1 MLQPTGLAHADVTW
15 VSHCVPGTEGFTLLD
30 ELPTPYD
37 YDYFIWKGVEPDL
50 HPYGACYH
58 DLHDK
63 LSTGVIEYLKA
74 QGVSRVIVG
83 GLALDYCVKTTALQ
97 LLKAGLEVVLHLP
110 ACRGI
115 TRGGRRTGRQR
126 IAQGRCRHQ
135 PHPRRTG
142 RDGHALRRYAMESAY
157 DYETPVIQGLLD
169 TDYYTFTMMQAVLH
183 QHPNVDVE
191 YNFIVRSKEK
201 LGHLIPQLRDELE
214 KLAGLQMREGEL
226 RFLFNPRFREYLTP
240 DYERFLGLFRFNLR
254 YIHVSE
260 VDGQLNIRVVGPML
274 HCIMFE
280 QPVLA
285 LVSELRNRDKYP
297 DVSLEDVTRK
307 LYQKFDWL
315 EKNLSRDEL
324 ADLRVS
330 DFSTRRRLSF
340 KAQRE
345 VVDIM
350 RRDFPGQFVGTSNAH
365 LAYAFDLPLI
375 GTMAHQWLMVHQQ
388 LGRLRESQNAA
399 LENWV
404 REYRGRLGIALT
416 DCIST
421 DFFLKD
427 FDLYFAKL
435 YDGLRQDSG
444 DPIVWAD
451 KVLARYKQLGIDPM
465 TKDLMF
471 SDGLNFE
478 KCLPILRHVR
488 GKARFGFGMGTSLAC
503 DVEGVEPL
511 SIVMKLVRVHGE
523 PVVKFSDDPIKNV
536 CEDASFL
543 RYATQVFNVGRVEV

>member
-1 MLQPTGLAHADVTW
+1 
-15 VSHCVPGTEGFTLLD
+15 
-30 ELPTPYD
+30 
-37 YDYFIWKGVEPDL
+37 
-50 HPYGACYH
+50 
-58 DLHDK
+58 
-63 LSTGVIEYLKA
+63 
-74 QGVSRVIVG
+74 
-83 GLALDYCVKTTALQ
+83 
-97 LLKAGLEVVLHLP
+97 
-110 ACRGI
+110 
-115 TRGGRRTGRQR
+115 
-126 IAQGRCRHQ
+126 
-135 PHPRRTG
+135 
-142 RDGHALRRYAMESAY
+142 MESAFSR
-157 DYETPVIQGLLD
+157 EGGVIQSLLD

-191 YNFIVRSKEK
+191 YQFIVRSKEN
-201 LGHLIPQLRDELE
+201 LGHLIPEIREELE
-214 KLAGLQMREGEL
+214 KLASLRMRDDEL
-226 RFLFNPRFREYLTP
+226 RFLFNRRFREYLTP
-240 DYERFLGLFRFNLR
+240 DFEQFLGLFRFNLR
-254 YIHVSE
+254 YILVNE
-260 VDGQLNIRVVGPML
+260 VDGQLNIRVRGPML

-285 LVSELRNRDKYP
+285 LVSELRNREKYAE
-297 DVSLEDVTRK
+297 VELEDVTRK

-315 EKNLSRDEL
+315 EKNVSKDEL
-324 ADLRVS
+324 ADFRVS

-350 RRDFPGQFVGTSNAH
+350 RRDFPGVFVGTSNAH
-365 LAYAFDLPLI
+365 LAYEFDLPLI

-388 LGRLRESQNAA
+388 LSRLRESQNVA

-404 REYRGRLGIALT
+404 HEYRGRLGIALT

-451 KVLARYKQLGIDPM
+451 KVLARYAQLGIDPM

-488 GKARFGFGMGTSLAC
+488 GRAKFGFGMGTSLAC

-543 RYATQVFNVGRVEV
+543 QYASNVFGVHSTNQPVGV

>member
-1 MLQPTGLAHADVTW
+1 
-15 VSHCVPGTEGFTLLD
+15 
-30 ELPTPYD
+30 
-37 YDYFIWKGVEPDL
+37 
-50 HPYGACYH
+50 
-58 DLHDK
+58 
-63 LSTGVIEYLKA
+63 
-74 QGVSRVIVG
+74 
-83 GLALDYCVKTTALQ
+83 
-97 LLKAGLEVVLHLP
+97 
-110 ACRGI
+110 
-115 TRGGRRTGRQR
+115 
-126 IAQGRCRHQ
+126 
-135 PHPRRTG
+135 
-142 RDGHALRRYAMESAY
+142 MESAF
-157 DYETPVIQGLLD
+157 DRNNGVIQSLLD

-191 YNFIVRSKEK
+191 YQFIVRSRES
-201 LGHLIPQLRDELE
+201 LVHLIPQIRQELE
-214 KLAGLQMREGEL
+214 KLASLQMREGEQ
-226 RFLFNPRFREYLTP
+226 RFLFNKRFREYLTP
-240 DYERFLGLFRFNLR
+240 DFEQFLGLFRFNLR
-254 YIHVSE
+254 YIHVAA
-260 VDGQLNIRVVGPML
+260 VDGQLSIRVRGPML

-285 LVSELRNRDKYP
+285 MVSELRNRDRYP
-297 DVSLEDVTRK
+297 EVELADVTRR
-307 LYQKFDWL
+307 LYRKFEWL
-315 EKNLSRDEL
+315 EKNASREEL
-324 ADLRVS
+324 AELRVS

-345 VVDIM
+345 VVKIM
-350 RRDFPGQFVGTSNAH
+350 RSDFPGVFVGTSNAH
-365 LAYAFDLPLI
+365 LAYEFDLPLI

-388 LGRLRESQNAA
+388 LGRLRESQNSA

-404 REYRGRLGIALT
+404 HEYRGRLGIALT

-444 DPIVWAD
+444 DPIAWAD
-451 KVLARYKQLGIDPM
+451 KVLARYRELGIDPR

-488 GKARFGFGMGTSLAC
+488 GQARFGFGMGTSLAC
-503 DVEGVEPL
+503 DVEDVEPL

-536 CEDASFL
+536 CEDPSFL
-543 RYATQVFNVGRVEV
+543 RYAAQVFNVNLSNSPLEA

>member
-1 MLQPTGLAHADVTW
+1 
-15 VSHCVPGTEGFTLLD
+15 
-30 ELPTPYD
+30 
-37 YDYFIWKGVEPDL
+37 
-50 HPYGACYH
+50 
-58 DLHDK
+58 
-63 LSTGVIEYLKA
+63 
-74 QGVSRVIVG
+74 
-83 GLALDYCVKTTALQ
+83 
-97 LLKAGLEVVLHLP
+97 
-110 ACRGI
+110 
-115 TRGGRRTGRQR
+115 
-126 IAQGRCRHQ
+126 
-135 PHPRRTG
+135 
-142 RDGHALRRYAMESAY
+142 MESAY
-157 DYETPVIQGLLD
+157 NREGSLIQSLLD

-191 YNFIVRSKEK
+191 YQFIVRSKEN
-201 LGHLIPQLRDELE
+201 LSHLIPEIRVELE
-214 KLAGLQMREGEL
+214 KLASQRIREDEL
-226 RFLFNPRFREYLTP
+226 RFLFNRRFREYLTE
-240 DYERFLGLFRFNLR
+240 DFEQFLGLFRFNLR
-254 YIHVSE
+254 YILVNE
-260 VDGQLNIRVVGPML
+260 VDGQLNIRVRGPML

-285 LVSELRNRDKYP
+285 LVSELRNREKYP
-297 DVSLEDVTRK
+297 EVELEDVTRR

-315 EKNLSRDEL
+315 EKNVSKDEL
-324 ADLRVS
+324 AEFRVS

-350 RRDFPGQFVGTSNAH
+350 RRDFPGVFVGTSNAH
-365 LAYAFDLPLI
+365 LAYEFDLPLI

-388 LGRLRESQNAA
+388 LSRLRESQNAA

-444 DPIVWAD
+444 NPIVWAD
-451 KVLARYKQLGIDPM
+451 KVLARYAQLGIDPM

-471 SDGLNFE
+471 SDALNFE
-478 KCLPILRHVR
+478 KCIPILRHVR
-488 GKARFGFGMGTSLAC
+488 GRAKFGFGMGTSLAC

-543 RYATQVFNVGRVEV
+543 QYAANVFGVRDLNQSVGV

>member
-1 MLQPTGLAHADVTW
+1 
-15 VSHCVPGTEGFTLLD
+15 
-30 ELPTPYD
+30 
-37 YDYFIWKGVEPDL
+37 
-50 HPYGACYH
+50 
-58 DLHDK
+58 
-63 LSTGVIEYLKA
+63 
-74 QGVSRVIVG
+74 
-83 GLALDYCVKTTALQ
+83 
-97 LLKAGLEVVLHLP
+97 
-110 ACRGI
+110 
-115 TRGGRRTGRQR
+115 
-126 IAQGRCRHQ
+126 
-135 PHPRRTG
+135 
-142 RDGHALRRYAMESAY
+142 MESAF
-157 DYETPVIQGLLD
+157 DRNNGVIQSLLD

-191 YNFIVRSKEK
+191 YQFIVRSRES
-201 LGHLIPQLRDELE
+201 LVHLIPEIRQELE
-214 KLAGLQMREGEL
+214 KLAGLQMREGEQ
-226 RFLFNPRFREYLTP
+226 RFLFNKRFREYLTP
-240 DYERFLGLFRFNLR
+240 DFEQFLGLFRFNLR
-254 YIHVSE
+254 YIHVAA
-260 VDGQLNIRVVGPML
+260 VDGQLSIRVRGPML

-285 LVSELRNRDKYP
+285 MVSELRNRDKYP
-297 DVSLEDVTRK
+297 EVELEDVTRR
-307 LYQKFDWL
+307 LYQKFEWL
-315 EKNLSRDEL
+315 EKNASREEL
-324 ADLRVS
+324 AEFRVS

-345 VVDIM
+345 VVKIM
-350 RRDFPGQFVGTSNAH
+350 RSDFPGVFVGTSNAH
-365 LAYAFDLPLI
+365 LAYEFDLPLI

-404 REYRGRLGIALT
+404 HEYRGRLGIALT

-444 DPIVWAD
+444 DPILWAD
-451 KVLARYKQLGIDPM
+451 KVLARYRELGVDPR

-488 GKARFGFGMGTSLAC
+488 GQARFGFGMGTSLAC

-536 CEDASFL
+536 CEDPSFL
-543 RYATQVFNVGRVEV
+543 RYAAQVFSVNLAHSPLEA

>member
-1 MLQPTGLAHADVTW
+1 
-15 VSHCVPGTEGFTLLD
+15 
-30 ELPTPYD
+30 
-37 YDYFIWKGVEPDL
+37 
-50 HPYGACYH
+50 
-58 DLHDK
+58 
-63 LSTGVIEYLKA
+63 
-74 QGVSRVIVG
+74 
-83 GLALDYCVKTTALQ
+83 
-97 LLKAGLEVVLHLP
+97 
-110 ACRGI
+110 
-115 TRGGRRTGRQR
+115 
-126 IAQGRCRHQ
+126 
-135 PHPRRTG
+135 
-142 RDGHALRRYAMESAY
+142 MESAY
-157 DYETPVIQGLLD
+157 DRDSGVIQSLLD

-191 YNFIVRSKEK
+191 YQFIVRSEEN
-201 LGHLIPQLRDELE
+201 LGHLIPQIREELE
-214 KLAGLQMREGEL
+214 KLAAMRMREDEL
-226 RFLFNPRFREYLTP
+226 RFLFDKRRREYLTA
-240 DYERFLGLFRFNLR
+240 DYEQFLGLYRFNLR
-254 YIHVSE
+254 YILVNQ
-260 VDGQLNIRVVGPML
+260 VDGQLNIRVRGPML

-285 LVSELRNRDKYP
+285 LVSELRNREKYP
-297 DVSLEDVTRK
+297 EVELEDVTRK

-315 EKNLSRDEL
+315 RKNASEEEL
-324 ADLRVS
+324 AEFRVS

-345 VVDIM
+345 VVNIM
-350 RRDFPGQFVGTSNAH
+350 RRDFPGVFVGTSNAH
-365 LAYAFDLPLI
+365 LAYEFDLPLI

-388 LGRLRESQNAA
+388 LSRLRESQNAA

-444 DPIVWAD
+444 NPIVWAD
-451 KVLARYKQLGIDPM
+451 KVLARYAQLGIDPM

-478 KCLPILRHVR
+478 KCLPIIRHVR
-488 GKARFGFGMGTSLAC
+488 GRAKFGFGMGTSLAC
-503 DVEGVEPL
+503 DVDGVEPL

-543 RYATQVFNVGRVEV
+543 QYAANVFGVRDTEQPVGV

>member
-1 MLQPTGLAHADVTW
+1 METAY
-15 VSHCVPGTEGFTLLD
+15 SREG
-30 ELPTPYD
+30 
-37 YDYFIWKGVEPDL
+37 
-50 HPYGACYH
+50 
-58 DLHDK
+58 
-63 LSTGVIEYLKA
+63 GVI
-74 QGVSRVIVG
+74 QS
-83 GLALDYCVKTTALQ
+83 
-97 LLKAGLEVVLHLP
+97 
-110 ACRGI
+110 
-115 TRGGRRTGRQR
+115 
-126 IAQGRCRHQ
+126 
-135 PHPRRTG
+135 
-142 RDGHALRRYAMESAY
+142 
-157 DYETPVIQGLLD
+157 LLD

-191 YNFIVRSKEK
+191 YQFIVRSKEN
-201 LGHLIPQLRDELE
+201 LGHLIPEIREELE
-214 KLAGLQMREGEL
+214 KLASLRMRDDEL
-226 RFLFNPRFREYLTP
+226 RFLFSKRFREYLTA
-240 DYERFLGLFRFNLR
+240 DFEQFLGLFRFNLR
-254 YIHVSE
+254 YILVNE
-260 VDGQLNIRVVGPML
+260 VDGQLNIRVRGPML

-285 LVSELRNRDKYP
+285 LVSELRNREKYAE
-297 DVSLEDVTRK
+297 VELEDVTRK
-307 LYQKFDWL
+307 LYQKFEWL
-315 EKNLSRDEL
+315 EKNVSKEEL
-324 ADLRVS
+324 ADFRVS

-350 RRDFPGQFVGTSNAH
+350 RRDFPGVFVGTSNAH
-365 LAYAFDLPLI
+365 IAYEFDLPLI

-388 LGRLRESQNAA
+388 LSRLRESQNVA

-404 REYRGRLGIALT
+404 HEYRGRLGIALT

-444 DPIVWAD
+444 NPIVWAD
-451 KVLARYKQLGIDPM
+451 KVLARYAQLGIDTM
-465 TKDLMF
+465 TKELMF
-471 SDGLNFE
+471 SDALNFE

-488 GKARFGFGMGTSLAC
+488 GRAKFGFGMGTSLAC
-503 DVEGVEPL
+503 DVDGVEPL

-543 RYATQVFNVGRVEV
+543 QYASNVFGVRDTNQQAGV

>member
-1 MLQPTGLAHADVTW
+1 
-15 VSHCVPGTEGFTLLD
+15 
-30 ELPTPYD
+30 
-37 YDYFIWKGVEPDL
+37 
-50 HPYGACYH
+50 
-58 DLHDK
+58 
-63 LSTGVIEYLKA
+63 
-74 QGVSRVIVG
+74 
-83 GLALDYCVKTTALQ
+83 
-97 LLKAGLEVVLHLP
+97 
-110 ACRGI
+110 
-115 TRGGRRTGRQR
+115 
-126 IAQGRCRHQ
+126 
-135 PHPRRTG
+135 
-142 RDGHALRRYAMESAY
+142 MESAY
-157 DYETPVIQGLLD
+157 DYENSVIQGLLD

-191 YNFIVRSKEK
+191 YQFIVRSKEK
-201 LGHLIPQLRDELE
+201 LGHLIPELRAELE
-214 KLAGLQMREGEL
+214 KLAGLNMREGEL
-226 RFLFNPRFREYLTP
+226 RFLFNQRREYLTP
-240 DYERFLGLFRFNLR
+240 DFERFLGLFRFNLR

-285 LVSELRNRDKYP
+285 LVSELRNRAKYP
-297 DVSLEDVTRK
+297 DVTLEDVTRK

-315 EKNLSRDEL
+315 EKNLTRDEL

-350 RRDFPGQFVGTSNAH
+350 RRDFPGQFIGTSNAH
-365 LAYAFDLPLI
+365 LAYEFDLPLI

-451 KVLARYKQLGIDPM
+451 KVLARYKELGIDPM

-488 GKARFGFGMGTSLAC
+488 GKAKFGFGMGTSLAC
-503 DVEGVEPL
+503 DVDGVEPL

-543 RYATQVFNVGRVEV
+543 QYAAQVFNVGNVNSQLGM

>member
-1 MLQPTGLAHADVTW
+1 
-15 VSHCVPGTEGFTLLD
+15 
-30 ELPTPYD
+30 
-37 YDYFIWKGVEPDL
+37 
-50 HPYGACYH
+50 
-58 DLHDK
+58 
-63 LSTGVIEYLKA
+63 
-74 QGVSRVIVG
+74 
-83 GLALDYCVKTTALQ
+83 
-97 LLKAGLEVVLHLP
+97 
-110 ACRGI
+110 
-115 TRGGRRTGRQR
+115 
-126 IAQGRCRHQ
+126 
-135 PHPRRTG
+135 
-142 RDGHALRRYAMESAY
+142 MESAFSR
-157 DYETPVIQGLLD
+157 DGGVIQSLLD

-191 YNFIVRSKEK
+191 YQFIVRSKEN
-201 LGHLIPQLRDELE
+201 LGHLIPEIREELE
-214 KLAGLQMREGEL
+214 KLASLRMRDDEL
-226 RFLFNPRFREYLTP
+226 RFLFNRRFREYLTA
-240 DYERFLGLFRFNLR
+240 DFEQFLGLFRFNLR
-254 YIHVSE
+254 YILVNE
-260 VDGQLNIRVVGPML
+260 VDGQLNIRVRGPML

-285 LVSELRNRDKYP
+285 LVSELRNREKYP
-297 DVSLEDVTRK
+297 EVELEDVTRK
-307 LYQKFDWL
+307 LYQKFEWL
-315 EKNLSRDEL
+315 EKNVSKEEL
-324 ADLRVS
+324 ADFRVS

-350 RRDFPGQFVGTSNAH
+350 RRDFPGVFVGTSNAH
-365 LAYAFDLPLI
+365 LAYEFDLPLI

-388 LGRLRESQNAA
+388 LSRLRESQNVA

-404 REYRGRLGIALT
+404 HEYRGRLGIALT

-451 KVLARYKQLGIDPM
+451 KVLTRYAQLGIDPK

-488 GKARFGFGMGTSLAC
+488 GRAKFGFGMGTSLAC

-543 RYATQVFNVGRVEV
+543 QYASNVFGVHSANQPVGV

>member
-1 MLQPTGLAHADVTW
+1 
-15 VSHCVPGTEGFTLLD
+15 
-30 ELPTPYD
+30 
-37 YDYFIWKGVEPDL
+37 
-50 HPYGACYH
+50 
-58 DLHDK
+58 
-63 LSTGVIEYLKA
+63 
-74 QGVSRVIVG
+74 
-83 GLALDYCVKTTALQ
+83 
-97 LLKAGLEVVLHLP
+97 
-110 ACRGI
+110 
-115 TRGGRRTGRQR
+115 
-126 IAQGRCRHQ
+126 
-135 PHPRRTG
+135 
-142 RDGHALRRYAMESAY
+142 MESAFNC
-157 DYETPVIQGLLD
+157 EGGLIQGLLD

-183 QHPNVDVE
+183 QYPNVEVE
-191 YNFIVRSKEK
+191 YQFIVRSRER
-201 LGHLIPQLRDELE
+201 LTHLIPELRLELE
-214 KLAGLQMREGEL
+214 KLADLQMRDGEL
-226 RFLFNPRFREYLTP
+226 RFLFNRRFREYLTP
-240 DYERFLGLFRFNLR
+240 DFEQFLGLFRFNLS

-260 VDGQLNIRVVGPML
+260 IDDQLSIRVRGPML

-285 LVSELRNRDKYP
+285 LVSELRNRDRYP
-297 DVSLEDVTRK
+297 DVALEDVSRK
-307 LYQKFDWL
+307 LYQKFEWL
-315 EKNLSRDEL
+315 EKNLSREEL

-340 KAQRE
+340 RAQRE

-350 RRDFPGQFVGTSNAH
+350 RRDFPGVFVGTSNAH
-365 LAYAFDLPLI
+365 LAYEFDLPLI

-451 KVLARYKQLGIDPM
+451 KVLARYAQLGIDPM

-478 KCLPILRHVR
+478 KCLPILRHIR

-503 DVEGVEPL
+503 DVDGVEPL

-523 PVVKFSDDPIKNV
+523 PVVKFSDDPVKNV
-536 CEDASFL
+536 CEDPSFL
-543 RYATQVFNVGRVEV
+543 RYAAQVFNVTELNQKLEV

>member
-1 MLQPTGLAHADVTW
+1 
-15 VSHCVPGTEGFTLLD
+15 
-30 ELPTPYD
+30 
-37 YDYFIWKGVEPDL
+37 
-50 HPYGACYH
+50 
-58 DLHDK
+58 
-63 LSTGVIEYLKA
+63 
-74 QGVSRVIVG
+74 
-83 GLALDYCVKTTALQ
+83 
-97 LLKAGLEVVLHLP
+97 
-110 ACRGI
+110 
-115 TRGGRRTGRQR
+115 
-126 IAQGRCRHQ
+126 
-135 PHPRRTG
+135 
-142 RDGHALRRYAMESAY
+142 MESAY
-157 DYETPVIQGLLD
+157 GREGGVIQSLLD

-191 YNFIVRSKEK
+191 YQFIVRSKEN
-201 LGHLIPQLRDELE
+201 LGHLIPEIREELE
-214 KLAGLQMREGEL
+214 KLSQLRMRDDEL
-226 RFLFNPRFREYLTP
+226 RFLFNRRFREYLTP
-240 DYERFLGLFRFNLR
+240 DFEQFLGSFRFNLR
-254 YIHVSE
+254 YILVNE
-260 VDGQLNIRVVGPML
+260 VDGQLNIRVRGPML

-285 LVSELRNRDKYP
+285 LVSELRNREKYA
-297 DVSLEDVTRK
+297 DIELEDVTRR
-307 LYQKFDWL
+307 LYQKFEWL
-315 EKNLSRDEL
+315 EKNVSKEEL
-324 ADLRVS
+324 ADFRVS

-350 RRDFPGQFVGTSNAH
+350 RRDFPGVFVGTSNGH
-365 LAYAFDLPLI
+365 LAYEFDLPLI

-388 LGRLRESQNAA
+388 LSRLRESQNVA

-404 REYRGRLGIALT
+404 HEYRGRLGIALT

-444 DPIVWAD
+444 NPIVWAD
-451 KVLARYKQLGIDPM
+451 KVLARYGQLGIDPM
-465 TKDLMF
+465 TKELMF

-488 GKARFGFGMGTSLAC
+488 GRAKFGFGMGTSLAC
-503 DVEGVEPL
+503 DVDGVEPL

-523 PVVKFSDDPIKNV
+523 PVVKFSDDPVKNV

-543 RYATQVFNVGRVEV
+543 QYASNVFGVRDTKQQLVGV

>member
-1 MLQPTGLAHADVTW
+1 
-15 VSHCVPGTEGFTLLD
+15 
-30 ELPTPYD
+30 
-37 YDYFIWKGVEPDL
+37 
-50 HPYGACYH
+50 
-58 DLHDK
+58 
-63 LSTGVIEYLKA
+63 
-74 QGVSRVIVG
+74 
-83 GLALDYCVKTTALQ
+83 
-97 LLKAGLEVVLHLP
+97 
-110 ACRGI
+110 
-115 TRGGRRTGRQR
+115 
-126 IAQGRCRHQ
+126 
-135 PHPRRTG
+135 
-142 RDGHALRRYAMESAY
+142 
-157 DYETPVIQGLLD
+157 
-169 TDYYTFTMMQAVLH
+169 
-183 QHPNVDVE
+183 VE
-191 YNFIVRSKEK
+191 YQFIVRSRER
-201 LGHLIPQLRDELE
+201 LTHLIPELRLELE
-214 KLAGLQMREGEL
+214 KLADLQMRDGEL
-226 RFLFNPRFREYLTP
+226 RFLFNRRFREYLTP
-240 DYERFLGLFRFNLR
+240 DFEQFLGLFRFNLS

-260 VDGQLNIRVVGPML
+260 IDGQLSIRVRGPML

-297 DVSLEDVTRK
+297 EVTLEDVTRK
-307 LYQKFDWL
+307 LYQKFEWL

-340 KAQRE
+340 RAQRE

-350 RRDFPGQFVGTSNAH
+350 RRDFPGVFVGTSNAH
-365 LAYAFDLPLI
+365 LAYEFDLPLI

-451 KVLARYKQLGIDPM
+451 KVLARYVQLGIDPM

-478 KCLPILRHVR
+478 KCLPILRHIR

-503 DVEGVEPL
+503 DVDGVEPL

-523 PVVKFSDDPIKNV
+523 PVVKFSDDPVKNV
-536 CEDASFL
+536 CEDPSFL
-543 RYATQVFNVGRVEV
+543 RYAAQVFNVTEFNQKLEV

>member
-1 MLQPTGLAHADVTW
+1 
-15 VSHCVPGTEGFTLLD
+15 
-30 ELPTPYD
+30 
-37 YDYFIWKGVEPDL
+37 
-50 HPYGACYH
+50 
-58 DLHDK
+58 
-63 LSTGVIEYLKA
+63 
-74 QGVSRVIVG
+74 
-83 GLALDYCVKTTALQ
+83 
-97 LLKAGLEVVLHLP
+97 
-110 ACRGI
+110 
-115 TRGGRRTGRQR
+115 
-126 IAQGRCRHQ
+126 
-135 PHPRRTG
+135 
-142 RDGHALRRYAMESAY
+142 MESAY
-157 DYETPVIQGLLD
+157 SREGAVIQSLLD

-183 QHPNVDVE
+183 QHLNVDVE
-191 YNFIVRSKEK
+191 YQFIVRSQEN
-201 LGHLIPQLRDELE
+201 LGHLIPEIRAELE
-214 KLAGLQMREGEL
+214 KLASLRMRDDEL
-226 RFLFNPRFREYLTP
+226 RFLFSKRREYLTA
-240 DYERFLGLFRFNLR
+240 DFEQFLGLFRFNLR
-254 YIHVSE
+254 YILVNE
-260 VDGQLNIRVVGPML
+260 VNGQLNIRVRGPML

-285 LVSELRNRDKYP
+285 LVSELRNREKYAQ
-297 DVSLEDVTRK
+297 VELEDVTRK
-307 LYQKFDWL
+307 LYQKFEWL
-315 EKNLSRDEL
+315 EKNVSKEEL

-350 RRDFPGQFVGTSNAH
+350 RRDFPGVFVGTSNAH
-365 LAYAFDLPLI
+365 IAYEFDLPLI

-388 LGRLRESQNAA
+388 LSRLRESQNVA

-404 REYRGRLGIALT
+404 HEYRGRLGIALT

-444 DPIVWAD
+444 NPIVWAD
-451 KVLARYKQLGIDPM
+451 KVLARYAQLGIDAM
-465 TKDLMF
+465 TKELMF
-471 SDGLNFE
+471 SDALNFE

-488 GKARFGFGMGTSLAC
+488 GRAKFGFGMGTSLAC
-503 DVEGVEPL
+503 DVDGVEPL

-543 RYATQVFNVGRVEV
+543 QYASNVFGVRDTNQQTGV

>member
-1 MLQPTGLAHADVTW
+1 
-15 VSHCVPGTEGFTLLD
+15 
-30 ELPTPYD
+30 
-37 YDYFIWKGVEPDL
+37 
-50 HPYGACYH
+50 
-58 DLHDK
+58 
-63 LSTGVIEYLKA
+63 
-74 QGVSRVIVG
+74 
-83 GLALDYCVKTTALQ
+83 
-97 LLKAGLEVVLHLP
+97 
-110 ACRGI
+110 
-115 TRGGRRTGRQR
+115 
-126 IAQGRCRHQ
+126 
-135 PHPRRTG
+135 
-142 RDGHALRRYAMESAY
+142 
-157 DYETPVIQGLLD
+157 
-169 TDYYTFTMMQAVLH
+169 MMQAVLH

-191 YNFIVRSKEK
+191 YQFIVRSKEN
-201 LGHLIPQLRDELE
+201 LGHLIPEIREELE
-214 KLAGLQMREGEL
+214 KLASLRMRDDEL
-226 RFLFNPRFREYLTP
+226 RFLFNRRFREYLTA
-240 DYERFLGLFRFNLR
+240 DFEQFLGLFRFNLR
-254 YIHVSE
+254 YILVNE
-260 VDGQLNIRVVGPML
+260 VDGQLNIRVRGPML

-285 LVSELRNRDKYP
+285 LVSELRNREKYP
-297 DVSLEDVTRK
+297 EVELEDVTRK
-307 LYQKFDWL
+307 LYQKFEWL
-315 EKNLSRDEL
+315 EKNVSKEEL
-324 ADLRVS
+324 ADFRVS

-350 RRDFPGQFVGTSNAH
+350 RRDFPGVFVGTSNAH
-365 LAYAFDLPLI
+365 LAYEFDLPLI

-388 LGRLRESQNAA
+388 LSRLRESQNVA

-404 REYRGRLGIALT
+404 HEYRGRLGIALT

-451 KVLARYKQLGIDPM
+451 KVLTRYAQLGIDPK

-488 GKARFGFGMGTSLAC
+488 GRAKFGFGMGTSLAC

-543 RYATQVFNVGRVEV
+543 QYASNVFGVHSANQPVGV

>member
-1 MLQPTGLAHADVTW
+1 
-15 VSHCVPGTEGFTLLD
+15 
-30 ELPTPYD
+30 
-37 YDYFIWKGVEPDL
+37 
-50 HPYGACYH
+50 
-58 DLHDK
+58 
-63 LSTGVIEYLKA
+63 
-74 QGVSRVIVG
+74 
-83 GLALDYCVKTTALQ
+83 
-97 LLKAGLEVVLHLP
+97 
-110 ACRGI
+110 
-115 TRGGRRTGRQR
+115 
-126 IAQGRCRHQ
+126 
-135 PHPRRTG
+135 
-142 RDGHALRRYAMESAY
+142 MESAFNC
-157 DYETPVIQGLLD
+157 EGGLIQGLLD

-183 QHPNVDVE
+183 QYPNVEVE
-191 YNFIVRSKEK
+191 YQFIVRSREK
-201 LGHLIPQLRDELE
+201 LTHLIPELRLELE
-214 KLAGLQMREGEL
+214 KLADLQMRDGEL
-226 RFLFNPRFREYLTP
+226 RFLFNRRFREYLTP
-240 DYERFLGLFRFNLR
+240 DFEQFLGLFRFNLS

-260 VDGQLNIRVVGPML
+260 IDGQLSIRVRGPML

-285 LVSELRNRDKYP
+285 LVSELRNRDRYP
-297 DVSLEDVTRK
+297 DVALEDVSRK
-307 LYQKFDWL
+307 LYQKFEWL
-315 EKNLSRDEL
+315 EKNLSREEL

-340 KAQRE
+340 RAQRE

-350 RRDFPGQFVGTSNAH
+350 RRDFPGVFVGTSNAH
-365 LAYAFDLPLI
+365 LAYEFDLPLI

-451 KVLARYKQLGIDPM
+451 KVLARYAQLGIDPM

-478 KCLPILRHVR
+478 KCLPILRHIR

-503 DVEGVEPL
+503 DVDGVEPL

-523 PVVKFSDDPIKNV
+523 PVVKFSDDPVKNV
-536 CEDASFL
+536 CEDPSFL
-543 RYATQVFNVGRVEV
+543 RYAAQVFNVTEFNQKLEV

>member
-1 MLQPTGLAHADVTW
+1 
-15 VSHCVPGTEGFTLLD
+15 
-30 ELPTPYD
+30 
-37 YDYFIWKGVEPDL
+37 
-50 HPYGACYH
+50 
-58 DLHDK
+58 
-63 LSTGVIEYLKA
+63 
-74 QGVSRVIVG
+74 
-83 GLALDYCVKTTALQ
+83 
-97 LLKAGLEVVLHLP
+97 
-110 ACRGI
+110 
-115 TRGGRRTGRQR
+115 
-126 IAQGRCRHQ
+126 
-135 PHPRRTG
+135 
-142 RDGHALRRYAMESAY
+142 MESAFSR
-157 DYETPVIQGLLD
+157 EGGVIQSLLD

-191 YNFIVRSKEK
+191 YQFIVRSKEN
-201 LGHLIPQLRDELE
+201 LGHLIPEIREELE
-214 KLAGLQMREGEL
+214 KLASLRMRDDEL
-226 RFLFNPRFREYLTP
+226 RFLFNRRFREYLTP
-240 DYERFLGLFRFNLR
+240 DFEQFLGLFRFNLR
-254 YIHVSE
+254 YILVNE
-260 VDGQLNIRVVGPML
+260 VDGQLNIRVRGPML

-285 LVSELRNRDKYP
+285 LVSELRNREKYAE
-297 DVSLEDVTRK
+297 VELEDVTRK

-315 EKNLSRDEL
+315 EKNVSKEEL
-324 ADLRVS
+324 ADFRVS

-350 RRDFPGQFVGTSNAH
+350 RRDFPGVFVGTSNAH
-365 LAYAFDLPLI
+365 LAYEFDLPLI

-388 LGRLRESQNAA
+388 LSRLRESQNVA

-404 REYRGRLGIALT
+404 HEYRGRLGIALT

-451 KVLARYKQLGIDPM
+451 KVLARYAQLGIDPM

-488 GKARFGFGMGTSLAC
+488 GRAKFGFGMGTSLAC
-503 DVEGVEPL
+503 DVDGVEPL

-543 RYATQVFNVGRVEV
+543 QYASNVFGVHSTNQPVGV

>member
-1 MLQPTGLAHADVTW
+1 MSCSRPV
-15 VSHCVPGTEGFTLLD
+15 
-30 ELPTPYD
+30 
-37 YDYFIWKGVEPDL
+37 
-50 HPYGACYH
+50 
-58 DLHDK
+58 
-63 LSTGVIEYLKA
+63 LSSA
-74 QGVSRVIVG
+74 
-83 GLALDYCVKTTALQ
+83 A
-97 LLKAGLEVVLHLP
+97 P
-110 ACRGI
+110 AKNWPRWPRAKEKHHGKCLRL
-115 TRGGRRTGRQR
+115 R
-126 IAQGRCRHQ
+126 I
-135 PHPRRTG
+135 
-142 RDGHALRRYAMESAY
+142 
-157 DYETPVIQGLLD
+157 PVIQGLLD

-191 YNFIVRSKEK
+191 YNLIVRAKEK

-226 RFLFNPRFREYLTP
+226 RFLFNPRFLEYLTP

-285 LVSELRNRDKYP
+285 LVSELRNHDKYP

-315 EKNLSRDEL
+315 EKNLSREEL

-340 KAQRE
+340 RAQRE

-350 RRDFPGQFVGTSNAH
+350 RRDFPGQFIGTSNAH
-365 LAYAFDLPLI
+365 LAYEFDLPLI

-416 DCIST
+416 DCIIT
-421 DFFLKD
+421 DFFLTD

-451 KVLARYKQLGIDPM
+451 KIGR
-465 TKDLMF
+465 
-471 SDGLNFE
+471 
-478 KCLPILRHVR
+478 
-488 GKARFGFGMGTSLAC
+488 
-503 DVEGVEPL
+503 
-511 SIVMKLVRVHGE
+511 
-523 PVVKFSDDPIKNV
+523 
-536 CEDASFL
+536 AS
-543 RYATQVFNVGRVEV
+543 

>member
-1 MLQPTGLAHADVTW
+1 
-15 VSHCVPGTEGFTLLD
+15 
-30 ELPTPYD
+30 
-37 YDYFIWKGVEPDL
+37 
-50 HPYGACYH
+50 
-58 DLHDK
+58 
-63 LSTGVIEYLKA
+63 
-74 QGVSRVIVG
+74 
-83 GLALDYCVKTTALQ
+83 
-97 LLKAGLEVVLHLP
+97 
-110 ACRGI
+110 
-115 TRGGRRTGRQR
+115 
-126 IAQGRCRHQ
+126 
-135 PHPRRTG
+135 
-142 RDGHALRRYAMESAY
+142 MESAY
-157 DYETPVIQGLLD
+157 DRSNGVIQSLLD

-191 YNFIVRSKEK
+191 YQFIVRSKEN
-201 LGHLIPQLRDELE
+201 LGHLIPEIRDELE
-214 KLAGLQMREGEL
+214 KLAGMRMRDDEL
-226 RFLFNPRFREYLTP
+226 RFLFDRRRREYLTA
-240 DYERFLGLFRFNLR
+240 DYEQFLGLFRFNLR
-254 YIHVSE
+254 YILVNE
-260 VDGQLNIRVVGPML
+260 VDGQLNIRVRGPML

-285 LVSELRNRDKYP
+285 LVSELRNREKYP
-297 DVSLEDVTRK
+297 EVELEDVTRR

-315 EKNLSRDEL
+315 RKNASEEEL
-324 ADLRVS
+324 AEFRVS

-340 KAQRE
+340 KAQQE

-350 RRDFPGQFVGTSNAH
+350 RRDFPGVFVGTSNAH
-365 LAYAFDLPLI
+365 LAYQFDLPLI

-388 LGRLRESQNAA
+388 LSRLRESQNAA

-451 KVLARYKQLGIDPM
+451 KVLARYAQLGIDPL

-488 GKARFGFGMGTSLAC
+488 GRAKFGFGMGTSLAC

-543 RYATQVFNVGRVEV
+543 QYAAQVFAVRDINQRGGV

>member
-1 MLQPTGLAHADVTW
+1 
-15 VSHCVPGTEGFTLLD
+15 
-30 ELPTPYD
+30 
-37 YDYFIWKGVEPDL
+37 
-50 HPYGACYH
+50 
-58 DLHDK
+58 
-63 LSTGVIEYLKA
+63 
-74 QGVSRVIVG
+74 
-83 GLALDYCVKTTALQ
+83 
-97 LLKAGLEVVLHLP
+97 
-110 ACRGI
+110 
-115 TRGGRRTGRQR
+115 
-126 IAQGRCRHQ
+126 
-135 PHPRRTG
+135 
-142 RDGHALRRYAMESAY
+142 MESAY
-157 DYETPVIQGLLD
+157 SHTGGVIQSLLD

-191 YNFIVRSKEK
+191 YQFIVRSKEN
-201 LGHLIPQLRDELE
+201 LGHLIPQIREELE
-214 KLAGLQMREGEL
+214 KLANLRMRDDEL
-226 RFLFNPRFREYLTP
+226 RFLFSKRREYLTA
-240 DYERFLGLFRFNLR
+240 DFEQFLGLFRFNLR
-254 YIHVSE
+254 YILVNE
-260 VDGQLNIRVVGPML
+260 VDGQLNIRVRGPML

-285 LVSELRNRDKYP
+285 LVSELRNREKYAE
-297 DVSLEDVTRK
+297 VELEDVTRR
-307 LYQKFDWL
+307 LYQKFEWL
-315 EKNLSRDEL
+315 EKNVSKDEL
-324 ADLRVS
+324 AEFRVS

-350 RRDFPGQFVGTSNAH
+350 RRDFPGVFVGTSNAH
-365 LAYAFDLPLI
+365 IAYEFDLPLI

-388 LGRLRESQNAA
+388 LSRLRESQNVA

-404 REYRGRLGIALT
+404 HEYRGRLGIALT

-444 DPIVWAD
+444 NPIVWAD
-451 KVLARYKQLGIDPM
+451 KVLARYAELGIDAM
-465 TKDLMF
+465 TKELMF
-471 SDGLNFE
+471 SDALNFE

-488 GKARFGFGMGTSLAC
+488 GRAKFGFGMGTSLAC

-543 RYATQVFNVGRVEV
+543 QYASNVFGVRDTNQQIGV

>member
-1 MLQPTGLAHADVTW
+1 
-15 VSHCVPGTEGFTLLD
+15 
-30 ELPTPYD
+30 
-37 YDYFIWKGVEPDL
+37 
-50 HPYGACYH
+50 
-58 DLHDK
+58 
-63 LSTGVIEYLKA
+63 
-74 QGVSRVIVG
+74 
-83 GLALDYCVKTTALQ
+83 
-97 LLKAGLEVVLHLP
+97 
-110 ACRGI
+110 
-115 TRGGRRTGRQR
+115 
-126 IAQGRCRHQ
+126 
-135 PHPRRTG
+135 
-142 RDGHALRRYAMESAY
+142 MESVFNR
-157 DYETPVIQGLLD
+157 EGGIIQGLLD

-183 QHPNVDVE
+183 QYPNVEVE
-191 YNFIVRSKEK
+191 YQFIVRSREK
-201 LGHLIPQLRDELE
+201 LTHLIPELRLELE
-214 KLAGLQMREGEL
+214 KLADLQMREGEL
-226 RFLFNPRFREYLTP
+226 RFLFNRRFREYLTP
-240 DYERFLGLFRFNLR
+240 DFEQFLELFRFNLR
-254 YIHVSE
+254 YIQVAE
-260 VDGQLNIRVVGPML
+260 VDGQLSIRVRGPML

-297 DVSLEDVTRK
+297 DVALEDVSCK
-307 LYQKFDWL
+307 LYQKFEWL

-340 KAQRE
+340 RAQRE

-350 RRDFPGQFVGTSNAH
+350 RRDFPGVFVGTSNAH

-444 DPIVWAD
+444 DPLAWAD
-451 KVLARYKQLGIDPM
+451 KVLARYAQLGIDPM
-465 TKDLMF
+465 TKELMF

-478 KCLPILRHVR
+478 TCLPILRHVR

-523 PVVKFSDDPIKNV
+523 PVVKFSDDPVKNV
-536 CEDASFL
+536 CEDPSFL
-543 RYATQVFNVGRVEV
+543 RYAAQVFNVTEINQQLGV

>member
-1 MLQPTGLAHADVTW
+1 
-15 VSHCVPGTEGFTLLD
+15 
-30 ELPTPYD
+30 
-37 YDYFIWKGVEPDL
+37 
-50 HPYGACYH
+50 
-58 DLHDK
+58 
-63 LSTGVIEYLKA
+63 
-74 QGVSRVIVG
+74 
-83 GLALDYCVKTTALQ
+83 
-97 LLKAGLEVVLHLP
+97 
-110 ACRGI
+110 
-115 TRGGRRTGRQR
+115 
-126 IAQGRCRHQ
+126 
-135 PHPRRTG
+135 
-142 RDGHALRRYAMESAY
+142 MESAY
-157 DYETPVIQGLLD
+157 GREGGVIQSLLD

-191 YNFIVRSKEK
+191 YQFIVRSKEN
-201 LGHLIPQLRDELE
+201 LGHLIPEIREELE
-214 KLAGLQMREGEL
+214 KLSQLRMRDDEL
-226 RFLFNPRFREYLTP
+226 RFLFNRRFREYLTP
-240 DYERFLGLFRFNLR
+240 DFEQFLGLFRFNLR
-254 YIHVSE
+254 YILVNE
-260 VDGQLNIRVVGPML
+260 VDGQLNIRVRGPML

-285 LVSELRNRDKYP
+285 LVSELRNREKYA
-297 DVSLEDVTRK
+297 DIELEDVTRR
-307 LYQKFDWL
+307 LYQKFEWL
-315 EKNLSRDEL
+315 EKNVSKEEL
-324 ADLRVS
+324 ADFRVS

-350 RRDFPGQFVGTSNAH
+350 RRDFPGVFVGTSNGH
-365 LAYAFDLPLI
+365 LAYEFDLPLI

-388 LGRLRESQNAA
+388 LSRLRESQNVA

-404 REYRGRLGIALT
+404 HEYRGRLGIALT

-444 DPIVWAD
+444 NPIVWAD
-451 KVLARYKQLGIDPM
+451 KVLARYGQLGIDPM
-465 TKDLMF
+465 TKELMF

-488 GKARFGFGMGTSLAC
+488 GRAKFGFGMGTSLAC
-503 DVEGVEPL
+503 DVDGVEPL

-523 PVVKFSDDPIKNV
+523 PVVKFSDDPVKNV

-543 RYATQVFNVGRVEV
+543 QYASNVFGVRDTKQQLVGV

>member
-1 MLQPTGLAHADVTW
+1 
-15 VSHCVPGTEGFTLLD
+15 
-30 ELPTPYD
+30 
-37 YDYFIWKGVEPDL
+37 
-50 HPYGACYH
+50 
-58 DLHDK
+58 
-63 LSTGVIEYLKA
+63 
-74 QGVSRVIVG
+74 
-83 GLALDYCVKTTALQ
+83 
-97 LLKAGLEVVLHLP
+97 
-110 ACRGI
+110 
-115 TRGGRRTGRQR
+115 
-126 IAQGRCRHQ
+126 
-135 PHPRRTG
+135 
-142 RDGHALRRYAMESAY
+142 MESAFNR
-157 DYETPVIQGLLD
+157 EGGIIQGLLD

-183 QHPNVDVE
+183 QYPNVEVE
-191 YNFIVRSKEK
+191 YQFIVRSREK
-201 LGHLIPQLRDELE
+201 LTHLIPELRLELE
-214 KLAGLQMREGEL
+214 KLADLQMREGEL
-226 RFLFNPRFREYLTP
+226 RFLFNRRFREYLTP
-240 DYERFLGLFRFNLR
+240 DFEQFLELFRFNLR
-254 YIHVSE
+254 YIQVGE
-260 VDGQLNIRVVGPML
+260 VDGQLSIRVRGPML

-285 LVSELRNRDKYP
+285 LVSELRNREKYP
-297 DVSLEDVTRK
+297 EVSLEDVSRK
-307 LYQKFDWL
+307 LYQKFEWL

-340 KAQRE
+340 RAQRE

-350 RRDFPGQFVGTSNAH
+350 RRDFPGVFVGTSNAH

-444 DPIVWAD
+444 DPLAWAD
-451 KVLARYKQLGIDPM
+451 KVLARYVQLGIDPM

-478 KCLPILRHVR
+478 TCLPILRHVR

-503 DVEGVEPL
+503 DVDGVEPL

-523 PVVKFSDDPIKNV
+523 PVVKFSDDPVKNV
-536 CEDASFL
+536 CEDPSFL
-543 RYATQVFNVGRVEV
+543 RYAAQVFNVTEINQQLGV

>member
-1 MLQPTGLAHADVTW
+1 
-15 VSHCVPGTEGFTLLD
+15 
-30 ELPTPYD
+30 
-37 YDYFIWKGVEPDL
+37 
-50 HPYGACYH
+50 
-58 DLHDK
+58 
-63 LSTGVIEYLKA
+63 
-74 QGVSRVIVG
+74 
-83 GLALDYCVKTTALQ
+83 
-97 LLKAGLEVVLHLP
+97 
-110 ACRGI
+110 
-115 TRGGRRTGRQR
+115 
-126 IAQGRCRHQ
+126 
-135 PHPRRTG
+135 
-142 RDGHALRRYAMESAY
+142 
-157 DYETPVIQGLLD
+157 
-169 TDYYTFTMMQAVLH
+169 
-183 QHPNVDVE
+183 
-191 YNFIVRSKEK
+191 
-201 LGHLIPQLRDELE
+201 
-214 KLAGLQMREGEL
+214 
-226 RFLFNPRFREYLTP
+226 
-240 DYERFLGLFRFNLR
+240 
-254 YIHVSE
+254 
-260 VDGQLNIRVVGPML
+260 ML

-315 EKNLSRDEL
+315 EKNLTRDEL

-350 RRDFPGQFVGTSNAH
+350 RRDFPGQFIGTSNAH
-365 LAYAFDLPLI
+365 LAYEFDLPLI

-451 KVLARYKQLGIDPM
+451 KVLARYKELGIDPM

-488 GKARFGFGMGTSLAC
+488 GKAKFGFGMGTSLAC
-503 DVEGVEPL
+503 DVDGVEPL

-543 RYATQVFNVGRVEV
+543 QYAAQVFNVGNVNPQLGV

>member
-1 MLQPTGLAHADVTW
+1 
-15 VSHCVPGTEGFTLLD
+15 
-30 ELPTPYD
+30 
-37 YDYFIWKGVEPDL
+37 
-50 HPYGACYH
+50 
-58 DLHDK
+58 
-63 LSTGVIEYLKA
+63 
-74 QGVSRVIVG
+74 
-83 GLALDYCVKTTALQ
+83 
-97 LLKAGLEVVLHLP
+97 
-110 ACRGI
+110 
-115 TRGGRRTGRQR
+115 
-126 IAQGRCRHQ
+126 
-135 PHPRRTG
+135 
-142 RDGHALRRYAMESAY
+142 MESAFSR
-157 DYETPVIQGLLD
+157 DGGVIQSLLD
-169 TDYYTFTMMQAVLH
+169 ITMMQAVLH

-191 YNFIVRSKEK
+191 YQFIVRSKEN
-201 LGHLIPQLRDELE
+201 LGHLIPEIREELE
-214 KLAGLQMREGEL
+214 KLASLRMRDDEL
-226 RFLFNPRFREYLTP
+226 RFLFNRRFREYLTA
-240 DYERFLGLFRFNLR
+240 DFEQFLGLFRFNLR
-254 YIHVSE
+254 YILVNE
-260 VDGQLNIRVVGPML
+260 VDGQLNIRVRGPML

-285 LVSELRNRDKYP
+285 LVSELRNREKYAE
-297 DVSLEDVTRK
+297 VELEDVTRK

-315 EKNLSRDEL
+315 EKNASKEEL
-324 ADLRVS
+324 AELRVS

-345 VVDIM
+345 VVNIM
-350 RRDFPGQFVGTSNAH
+350 RRDFPGVFVGTSNAH
-365 LAYAFDLPLI
+365 LAYEFDLPLI

-388 LGRLRESQNAA
+388 LSRLRESQNVA

-404 REYRGRLGIALT
+404 HEYRGRLGIALT

-451 KVLARYKQLGIDPM
+451 KVLARYAQLGIDPM

-488 GKARFGFGMGTSLAC
+488 GRAKFGFGMGTSLAC

-543 RYATQVFNVGRVEV
+543 QYASNVFGVHSTNQPVGV